1 MPSRQERRKAQK
13 KKNKESKNKETK
25 NKETKNK
32 EINNPDD
39 FLKEYYDYH
48 NVSPE
53 IDPLFHCRPLMRQSI
68 RNITDKISVNHCV
81 ICGDTEKDGK
91 LILVDTD
98 RGQERLCEFCFMVQ
112 TNM

>member
-1 MPSRQERRKAQK
+1 MPSRQERRKAQR
-13 KKNKESKNKETK
+13 KKNKETNNKET
-25 NKETKNK
+25 N
-32 EINNPDD
+32 
-39 FLKEYYDYH
+39 
-48 NVSPE
+48 
-53 IDPLFHCRPLMRQSI
+53 DPLFHFRPLMRQSI